1 MSNCDDHW
9 LPGVVAG
16 AIVHRLSKEVRRINV
31 ELDRVKTGRAIDTV
45 SQDRVSEETIRNLGK
60 LCADHNVMART
71 NAWQALEIPSVM
83 TIPVWVLLGFAAW
96 TLLTLFT
103 TIGVYRW
110 TRILTGRAS
119 IAEWRADEVQGTE
132 WYRRALRAHM
142 NCVENLPVYTATV
155 VVLLALRLDRPVLD
169 ALAITILV
177 ARICQTSVHLSFDQ
191 TNPIAA
197 IRFAFFFVQ
206 AACMIAMGV
215 IAAVAA
221 GS

>member
-1 MSNCDDHW
+1 VIKSAPFLSGMD
-9 LPGVVAG
+9 GG
-16 AIVHRLSKEVRRINV
+16 ALSTSK
-31 ELDRVKTGRAIDTV
+31 
-45 SQDRVSEETIRNLGK
+45 
-60 LCADHNVMART
+60 
-71 NAWQALEIPSVM
+71 VM
-83 TIPVWVLLGFAAW
+83 TMTTPLW
-96 TLLTLFT
+96 TLLAFAGWTLLVLMT
-103 TIGVYRW
+103 GVGIRRW
-110 TRILTGRAS
+110 CLILSGRAALAS
-119 IAEWRADEVQGTE
+119 FPGDTPHGSAA
-132 WYRRALRAHM
+132 YRRAVRAHA

>member
-1 MSNCDDHW
+1 
-9 LPGVVAG
+9 
-16 AIVHRLSKEVRRINV
+16 
-31 ELDRVKTGRAIDTV
+31 
-45 SQDRVSEETIRNLGK
+45 
-60 LCADHNVMART
+60 
-71 NAWQALEIPSVM
+71 M

-119 IAEWRADEVQGTE
+119 IAEWRADEVQGSE
-132 WYRRALRAHM
+132 WYRRAVRAHM

-177 ARICQTSVHLSFDQ
+177 AESARHRSTFRSNRQIGSPPFGLRSFSCRRL
-191 TNPIAA
+191 A
-197 IRFAFFFVQ
+197 
-206 AACMIAMGV
+206 
-215 IAAVAA
+215 
-221 GS
+221 

>member
-1 MSNCDDHW
+1 
-9 LPGVVAG
+9 
-16 AIVHRLSKEVRRINV
+16 
-31 ELDRVKTGRAIDTV
+31 
-45 SQDRVSEETIRNLGK
+45 
-60 LCADHNVMART
+60 
-71 NAWQALEIPSVM
+71 M

-155 VVLLALRLDRPVLD
+155 VV
-169 ALAITILV
+169 ILV
-177 ARICQTSVHLSFDQ
+177 ARICQTSVHLSFEQ
-191 TNPIAA
+191 TNRVAA

>member
-1 MSNCDDHW
+1 M
-9 LPGVVAG
+9 P
-16 AIVHRLSKEVRRINV
+16 
-31 ELDRVKTGRAIDTV
+31 
-45 SQDRVSEETIRNLGK
+45 
-60 LCADHNVMART
+60 
-71 NAWQALEIPSVM
+71 
-83 TIPVWVLLGFAAW
+83 IPVWVLLGFAAW

-169 ALAITILV
+169 ALAIRILV
-177 ARICQTSVHLSFDQ
+177 ARICQTSVHLSFEQ
-191 TNPIAA
+191 TNRVAA